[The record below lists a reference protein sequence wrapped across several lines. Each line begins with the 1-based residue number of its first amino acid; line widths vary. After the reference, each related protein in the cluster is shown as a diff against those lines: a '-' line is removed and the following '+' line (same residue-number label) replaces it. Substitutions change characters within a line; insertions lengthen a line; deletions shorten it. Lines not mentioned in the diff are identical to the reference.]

1 MGYQTLE
8 ILRQG
13 VWASFTGGWF
23 YDPRQD
29 HFCNIAHL
37 YIWLLLLC
45 LPFGLYMV
53 WNFSSFCFI
62 LLMLLNEIFD
72 CDTHSYNRCMQ
83 AASGK

>member
-53 WNFSSFCFI
+53 WNFKSLYFI
-62 LLMLLNEIFD
+62 LLMLLNEVFD
-72 CDTHSYNRCMQ
+72 YVTRSYNRCL
-83 AASGK
+83 

>member
-53 WNFSSFCFI
+53 RKYLFQIIIVLDSNNVQCFRR
-62 LLMLLNEIFD
+62 LKTRVF
-72 CDTHSYNRCMQ
+72 
-83 AASGK
+83 